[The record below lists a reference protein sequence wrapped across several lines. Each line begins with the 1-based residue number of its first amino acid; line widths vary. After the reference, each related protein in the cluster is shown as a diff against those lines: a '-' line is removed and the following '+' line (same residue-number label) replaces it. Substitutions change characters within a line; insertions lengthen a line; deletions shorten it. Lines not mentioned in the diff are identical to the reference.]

1 MSDINLVAAAIEA
14 MKKGYAPYSQFQVG
28 AAIRDEQGI
37 VHVGANVE
45 NAAYPQGVCAE
56 ASAISAMVV
65 AGGQKIQAIAI
76 AGSGEHLCTPC
87 GGCRQRIREFA
98 NGDAVIIIADEI
110 SERARFTLATLLP
123 HSFGPEN
130 LG

>member
-56 ASAISAMVV
+56 ASAISAMVM